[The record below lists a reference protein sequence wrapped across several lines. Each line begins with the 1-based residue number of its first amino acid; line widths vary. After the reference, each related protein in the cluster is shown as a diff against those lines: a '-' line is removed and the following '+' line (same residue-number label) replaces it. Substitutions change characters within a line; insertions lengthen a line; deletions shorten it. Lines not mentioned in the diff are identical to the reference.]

1 MRKPEGNAEA
11 GWYDHPTE
19 DGYEK
24 YWNGKFWSTKVR
36 KFGEEGPLEIPADQ
50 KYLGRFLFRYP
61 VKRDGAFIAYLGTVA
76 LGIFYGFSQEVSSG
90 DGLAIVIVALLGALV
105 TVPWI
110 YILFLLFLI
119 PRRFIDKKRGLQKF
133 ELVSNAGDE
142 IQVNSKQSK
151 RAVTVVGGI
160 LVISLLI
167 FSGIRATSKS
177 EGDKFYE
184 EQQRISAITAEW
196 NQEAA
201 KLVTL
206 IQDISNGNVGI
217 GEAQERA
224 AVLNATLSPILT
236 RLRDECSDVPNVP
249 ISGEGQERA
258 ILLSWK
264 MLSVLCD
271 VTPQQYIETIAV
283 YKAQISETSTQAD
296 IEYHLAQLKALG
308 ERKIAAAI
316 EAIDAISPYATEGE
330 RESLKRLRTTLGL

>member
-1 MRKPEGNAEA
+1 MRKPEGKAEA

-19 DGYEK
+19 NGYEQ
-24 YWNGKFWSTKVR
+24 YWNGKFWTTKYR
-36 KFGEEGPLEIPADQ
+36 LIGEEGPIAIPADQ
-50 KYLGRFLFRYP
+50 KYLGRLLFRYP
-61 VKRDGAFIAYLGTVA
+61 IKSDGAFIAYLITVA
-76 LGIFYGFSQEVSSG
+76 IGIFYGFSQEISSG
-90 DGLAIVIVALLGALV
+90 DGLAIIIVGFFGALV

-110 YILFLLFLI
+110 YILFLVFLV
-119 PRRFIDKKRGLQKF
+119 PRRIIDKKRGLQKF
-133 ELVSNAGDE
+133 ELVSNAGD
-142 IQVNSKQSK
+142 QVQVSAKESK
-151 RAVTVVGGI
+151 RAFTVVGGL
-160 LVISLLI
+160 LVLSLLI
-167 FSGIRATSKS
+167 FSGFRATSKS

-206 IQDISNGNVGI
+206 IQDISNGVVGV

-236 RLRDECSDVPNVP
+236 RLRDECSDVPIEP

-264 MLSVLCD
+264 MLSVVCD
-271 VTPQQYIETIAV
+271 VTPQQYIETLAV

-296 IEYHLAQLKALG
+296 IDYHVAQLKALG

-316 EAIDAISPYATEGE
+316 EAIDAISPYATAGE
-330 RESLKRLRTTLGL
+330 RESLQRLRATLGL

>member
-1 MRKPEGNAEA
+1 MRKPEGKAEA

-19 DGYEK
+19 NGYEK
-24 YWNGKFWSTKVR
+24 YWNGKFWTKKSR
-36 KFGEEGPLEIPADQ
+36 LFGEEGPIAIPADQ
-50 KYLGRFLFRYP
+50 KYLGRLLFRYP
-61 VKRDGAFIAYLGTVA
+61 IKNDGAFIAYLITVA
-76 LGIFYGFSQEVSSG
+76 IGIFYGFSQEISSG
-90 DGLAIVIVALLGALV
+90 DGLAIIAIALFGALV

-110 YILFLLFLI
+110 YILFLVFLV
-119 PRRFIDKKRGLQKF
+119 PRRIIDKKRGLQKF
-133 ELVSNAGDE
+133 ELVSNAGDQV
-142 IQVNSKQSK
+142 QVNIKKSK

-184 EQQRISAITAEW
+184 EQQRISVITAEW

-206 IQDISNGNVGI
+206 IQDISNGVVGV

-224 AVLNATLSPILT
+224 TVLNATLSPILT
-236 RLRDECSDVPNVP
+236 RLRDECSDVPNEP

-264 MLSVLCD
+264 MLTAVCD
-271 VTPQQYIETIAV
+271 LTPQQYIETLAI

-296 IEYHLAQLKALG
+296 IDYHIAQLNALG
-308 ERKIAAAI
+308 ERKKAAAI
-316 EAIDAISPYATEGE
+316 QAIDAISPYATAGE
-330 RESLKRLRTTLGL
+330 RESLQRLRATLGL

>member
-1 MRKPEGNAEA
+1 MRKPEGKAEA

-19 DGYEK
+19 NGYEK
-24 YWNGKFWSTKVR
+24 YWNGKFWTKKNR
-36 KFGEEGPLEIPADQ
+36 LLGEEGPIAIPADQ
-50 KYLGRFLFRYP
+50 KYLGRLLFRYP
-61 VKRDGAFIAYLGTVA
+61 VKSDGAFIAYLITVA
-76 LGIFYGFSQEVSSG
+76 IGIFYGFSQEISSG
-90 DGLAIVIVALLGALV
+90 DGLAIIVVALFGALV

-110 YILFLLFLI
+110 YILFLVFLI
-119 PRRFIDKKRGLQKF
+119 PRRIFDKKRGVQKF
-133 ELVSNAGDE
+133 ELASNAGDE
-142 IQVNSKQSK
+142 IQVNGKQSK

-160 LVISLLI
+160 LVLSLLV
-167 FSGIRATSKS
+167 FSGFRATSKS
-177 EGDKFYE
+177 QGDKFYE
-184 EQQRISAITAEW
+184 EQQRISVITSEW

-206 IQDISNGNVGI
+206 IQDISNGNVGV

-236 RLRDECSDVPNVP
+236 RLRDECSDVPNEP

-271 VTPQQYIETIAV
+271 VTPQQYIETLAV

-296 IEYHLAQLKALG
+296 IDYHVAQLSALG
-308 ERKIAAAI
+308 ERKKAAAV
-316 EAIDAISPYATEGE
+316 EAIDAISPYATAGE
-330 RESLKRLRTTLGL
+330 RESLQRLRTMLGL

>member
-105 TVPWI
+105 TVPWV

-283 YKAQISETSTQAD
+283 YKAQISETSTQRYLSF
-296 IEYHLAQLKALG
+296 E
-308 ERKIAAAI
+308 
-316 EAIDAISPYATEGE
+316 
-330 RESLKRLRTTLGL
+330 

>member
-1 MRKPEGNAEA
+1 MRKPEGKAEA

-19 DGYEK
+19 NGYEK
-24 YWNGKFWSTKVR
+24 YWNGKFWTKKNR
-36 KFGEEGPLEIPADQ
+36 LIGEEGPIAIPPNQ
-50 KYLGRFLFRYP
+50 KYLGRLLFRYP
-61 VKRDGAFIAYLGTVA
+61 IKSDGAFIAYLITV
-76 LGIFYGFSQEVSSG
+76 GIGVFVGLKQEDLSVN
-90 DGLAIVIVALLGALV
+90 GLEIVIATLLGTLV
-105 TVPWI
+105 TIPWV
-110 YILFLLFLI
+110 YILFLIFLV
-119 PRRFIDKKRGLQKF
+119 PRRIIDKRRGVEKF
-133 ELVSNAGDE
+133 ELVSNTGDQ
-142 IQVNSKQSK
+142 IQENGKESK
-151 RAVTVVGGI
+151 RAVAVVGGI

-206 IQDISNGNVGI
+206 IQDITNGNVGI
-217 GEAQERA
+217 GQAQERA
-224 AVLNATLSPILT
+224 AVLNATLTPILT
-236 RLRDECSDVPNVP
+236 RLRDECSDVPNEP

-271 VTPQQYIETIAV
+271 VTPQQYIETLAV
-283 YKAQISETSTQAD
+283 YKAQISETSTQSD
-296 IEYHLAQLKALG
+296 IDYHVAQLKALG

-330 RESLKRLRTTLGL
+330 RESLKRLRAALGL

>member
-105 TVPWI
+105 TVPWV

>member
-1 MRKPEGNAEA
+1 MRKPEGKAEA

-19 DGYEK
+19 NGYEQ
-24 YWNGKFWSTKVR
+24 YWNGKFWTTKYR
-36 KFGEEGPLEIPADQ
+36 LIGEEGPIAIPADQ
-50 KYLGRFLFRYP
+50 KYLGRLLFRYP
-61 VKRDGAFIAYLGTVA
+61 IKSDGAFIAYLITVA
-76 LGIFYGFSQEVSSG
+76 IGIFYGFSQEISSG
-90 DGLAIVIVALLGALV
+90 DGLAIIIVGFFGALV

-110 YILFLLFLI
+110 YILFLVFLV
-119 PRRFIDKKRGLQKF
+119 PRRIIDKKRGLQKF
-133 ELVSNAGDE
+133 ELVSNAGD
-142 IQVNSKQSK
+142 QVQVSAKESK
-151 RAVTVVGGI
+151 RAVTVVGGL
-160 LVISLLI
+160 LVLSLLI
-167 FSGIRATSKS
+167 FSGFRATSKS

-206 IQDISNGNVGI
+206 IQDISNGVVGV

-236 RLRDECSDVPNVP
+236 RLRDECSDVPIEP

-264 MLSVLCD
+264 MLSVVCD
-271 VTPQQYIETIAV
+271 VTPQQYIETLAV

-296 IEYHLAQLKALG
+296 IDYHVAQLKALG

-316 EAIDAISPYATEGE
+316 EAIDAISPYATAGE
-330 RESLKRLRTTLGL
+330 RESLQRLRATLGL

>member
-1 MRKPEGNAEA
+1 MQKPEGKAEA

-19 DGYEK
+19 NGYEK
-24 YWNGKFWSTKVR
+24 YWNGKFWTTKYR
-36 KFGEEGPLEIPADQ
+36 LIGEEGPIAIPADQ
-50 KYLGRFLFRYP
+50 KYLGRLLFRYP
-61 VKRDGAFIAYLGTVA
+61 IKSDGAFIAYLITVA
-76 LGIFYGFSQEVSSG
+76 IGIFYGFSQEISSG
-90 DGLAIVIVALLGALV
+90 DGLAIIIVGFFGALV

-110 YILFLLFLI
+110 YILFLVFLV
-119 PRRFIDKKRGLQKF
+119 PRRIIDKKRGLQKF
-133 ELVSNAGDE
+133 ELVSNAGD
-142 IQVNSKQSK
+142 QVQVSAKESK
-151 RAVTVVGGI
+151 RAVTVVGGL
-160 LVISLLI
+160 LVLSLLI
-167 FSGIRATSKS
+167 FSGFRATSKS

-206 IQDISNGNVGI
+206 IQDISNGVVGV

-236 RLRDECSDVPNVP
+236 RLRDECSDVPIEP

-264 MLSVLCD
+264 MLSVVCD
-271 VTPQQYIETIAV
+271 VTPQQYIETLAV

-296 IEYHLAQLKALG
+296 IDYHVAQLKALG

-316 EAIDAISPYATEGE
+316 EAIDAISPYATAGE
-330 RESLKRLRTTLGL
+330 RESLQRLRATLGL

>member
-1 MRKPEGNAEA
+1 MRKPEGKAEA

-19 DGYEK
+19 NGYEK
-24 YWNGKFWSTKVR
+24 YWNGKFWTKKNR
-36 KFGEEGPLEIPADQ
+36 LFGEEGPIAIPADQ
-50 KYLGRFLFRYP
+50 KYLGRLLFRYP
-61 VKRDGAFIAYLGTVA
+61 IKSDGAFIAYLITVA
-76 LGIFYGFSQEVSSG
+76 IGIFYGLSQEISSG
-90 DGLAIVIVALLGALV
+90 DGLAIIVVALLGALV

-110 YILFLLFLI
+110 YILFLVFLV
-119 PRRFIDKKRGLQKF
+119 PRRIIDKKRGLQKF
-133 ELVSNAGDE
+133 ELVSNAGDQV
-142 IQVNSKQSK
+142 QVNAKESK

-184 EQQRISAITAEW
+184 EQQRISIITAEW

-206 IQDISNGNVGI
+206 IQDISNGNVGV

-224 AVLNATLSPILT
+224 TVLNATLSPILT
-236 RLRDECSDVPNVP
+236 RLRDECSDVPNEP

-264 MLSVLCD
+264 MLSTVCD
-271 VTPQQYIETIAV
+271 VTPQQYIETLAI

-296 IEYHLAQLKALG
+296 IDYHVAQLNALG
-308 ERKIAAAI
+308 ERKKAAAI
-316 EAIDAISPYATEGE
+316 EAIDAISPYATAGE
-330 RESLKRLRTTLGL
+330 RESLQRLRATLGL